1 VSRLDPRS
9 LRTLVAGAAALGT
22 GYVVARSR
30 QLHAAE
36 RGISALARRP
46 LPGRGSEAIGIA
58 TDLGSSFAVAGAAAT
73 LAAMGRTDRAID
85 VAVSGG
91 SAWVLAQAA
100 KPLLDRPRPYESDG
114 ALRLVAI
121 PAGSSWPSGHAAVAS
136 AMAVAL
142 SEDARPPAPALFGGM
157 SAFVAASRIH
167 VGVHHPS
174 DVLAGWGLGVLTG
187 NAWRVLRHPAKGFAR
202 GVGRLLAARRE
213 REAEA
218 SAD

>member
-1 VSRLDPRS
+1 
-9 LRTLVAGAAALGT
+9 
-22 GYVVARSR
+22 
-30 QLHAAE
+30 
-36 RGISALARRP
+36 
-46 LPGRGSEAIGIA
+46 
-58 TDLGSSFAVAGAAAT
+58 
-73 LAAMGRTDRAID
+73 
-85 VAVSGG
+85 
-91 SAWVLAQAA
+91 VLAQAA

-142 SEDARPPAPALFGGM
+142 SEDARPPAAALFGGM

>member
-1 VSRLDPRS
+1 M
-9 LRTLVAGAAALGT
+9 RTLVAAAAALGT
-22 GYVVARSR
+22 GYAVAKSPP
-30 QLHAAE
+30 LHAAE
-36 RGISALARRP
+36 RRVSSLARRP
-46 LPGRGSEAIGIA
+46 LPGRGSEAVGIA

-85 VAVSGG
+85 VGVSGG
-91 SAWVLAQAA
+91 LAWVLAQAA
-100 KPLLDRPRPYESDG
+100 KPLLDRPRPYEADG

-142 SEDARPPAPALFGGM
+142 SEGASKPAPQLFGGM
-157 SAFVAASRIH
+157 AAFVAASRIH

-187 NAWRVLRHPAKGFAR
+187 NAWRLLRHPVKGLGRGVAR
-202 GVGRLLAARRE
+202 GWSARRDR
-213 REAEA
+213 REV